1 MQHDEVIWGVISKQF
16 CSFKSKLPGTGA
28 MFCRNEFNVTGLCN
42 RNACPLANSRYATVR
57 EIDGVCYLYMKTIER
72 AHTPNRLWERVKL
85 SKNYTKSLTQ
95 IDDQLQF
102 WPKKLI
108 HKNKQRL
115 TKIHQY
121 LMRMRKLRMKTK
133 PKLVVINK
141 KIERREVRR
150 EKKAMSAAKLDN
162 SIEKELL
169 ERLQKGT
176 YGDIYNF
183 PEREFNK
190 VLKEKGQRQ
199 TMEEESE
206 EEEYEDE
213 IEEEEEDEDEEDG
226 QVEYVEDFDEDES
239 DIEDFASELDDE
251 DDDSE
256 QDESSDDEGKPSSK
270 KRKLPSASAPQA
282 KKKQQK
288 RKCPEPF
295 RQPVCYCVLTLYLFL
310 QARVRTWRSN
320 TKRSARRRP
329 LLALRTGRELACGVF
344 TQIFASAAGV
354 AAAAYTLKLKIE
366 LLILHMT
373 GETKKLEDDA
383 KLHV

>member
-1 MQHDEVIWGVISKQF
+1 
-16 CSFKSKLPGTGA
+16 
-28 MFCRNEFNVTGLCN
+28 MFCRNEYNVSGLCN

-57 EIDGVCYLYMKTIER
+57 EHDGVCYLYMKTIER

-85 SKNYTKSLTQ
+85 SKNYTKSLAQ
-95 IDDQLQF
+95 LDEQLQF

-141 KIERREVRR
+141 KIERREKRR
-150 EKKAMSAAKLDN
+150 EKKAEAAAKLDN

-183 PEREFNK
+183 PEREFSK
-190 VLKEKGQRQ
+190 VLDAKGARQ

-206 EEEYEDE
+206 QEEYED
-213 IEEEEEDEDEEDG
+213 DEDELEDESEDEEDDENDG

-239 DIEDFASELDDE
+239 DFEDFAKYESGS
-251 DDDSE
+251 DDDGDAS
-256 QDESSDDEGKPSSK
+256 DVSDASSDTDDSVPPSK
-270 KRKLPSASAPQA
+270 KRKAPGGGAASA
-282 KKKQQK
+282 KKPKK
-288 RKCPEPF
+288 RTF
-295 RQPVCYCVLTLYLFL
+295 GQRQCV
-310 QARVRTWRSN
+310 VM
-320 TKRSARRRP
+320 
-329 LLALRTGRELACGVF
+329 CGCECV
-344 TQIFASAAGV
+344 
-354 AAAAYTLKLKIE
+354 
-366 LLILHMT
+366 
-373 GETKKLEDDA
+373 
-383 KLHV
+383 

>member
-57 EIDGVCYLYMKTIER
+57 EHDGICYLYMKTIER

-141 KIERREVRR
+141 KIERREARR

-206 EEEYEDE
+206 EEYDDE
-213 IEEEEEDEDEEDG
+213 IEEEEEDEDEENG
-226 QVEYVEDFDEDES
+226 QVEYVEDFEEDES

-251 DDDSE
+251 EDDS
-256 QDESSDDEGKPSSK
+256 ESSDDEKPSSK
-270 KRKLPSASAPQA
+270 KRKSPSTSASQA

-288 RKCPEPF
+288 REYPESF
-295 RQPVCYCVLTLYLFL
+295 CKVVCCVYVLTETDNLFGAFL
-310 QARVRTWRSN
+310 QARVRMWRSN
-320 TKRSARRRP
+320 TKRSARPRP
-329 LLALRTGRELACGVF
+329 PLALRTGRELVCVVF
-344 TQIFASAAGV
+344 TKTPRPLVLQLRIP
-354 AAAAYTLKLKIE
+354 
-366 LLILHMT
+366 
-373 GETKKLEDDA
+373 
-383 KLHV
+383 

>member
-1 MQHDEVIWGVISKQF
+1 MQHDEVIWGIISKQF

-28 MFCRNEFNVTGLCN
+28 MFCRNEYNVSGLCN

-57 EIDGVCYLYMKTIER
+57 EHEGVCYLYMKTIER

-85 SKNYTKSLTQ
+85 SKNYTKSLAQ
-95 IDDQLQF
+95 LDDQLQF

-141 KIERREVRR
+141 KIERREKRR
-150 EKKAMSAAKLDN
+150 EKKAEAAAKLDN

-183 PEREFNK
+183 PEREFSK
-190 VLKEKGQRQ
+190 VLDAKGARQ

-206 EEEYEDE
+206 QEEYEDE
-213 IEEEEEDEDEEDG
+213 DELEDESASEDENDG

-239 DIEDFASELDDE
+239 DLEDFAKYESGSDDGSDDDDDSDSGASSDE
-251 DDDSE
+251 DDSA
-256 QDESSDDEGKPSSK
+256 PPTK
-270 KRKLPSASAPQA
+270 KRKAPGGGAANA
-282 KKKQQK
+282 KTKKPK
-288 RKCPEPF
+288 
-295 RQPVCYCVLTLYLFL
+295 
-310 QARVRTWRSN
+310 
-320 TKRSARRRP
+320 KRSGP
-329 LLALRTGRELACGVF
+329 YVQIEYEEEREVETA
-344 TQIFASAAGV
+344 
-354 AAAAYTLKLKIE
+354 
-366 LLILHMT
+366 T
-373 GETKKLEDDA
+373 GETSW
-383 KLHV
+383 